1 MGATVAITSQAWQD
15 LSEIIDYIAKDNPS
29 AAEQL
34 SERLLESALS
44 LGKAPL
50 VGCRIKG
57 FPGVRMTVY
66 GRYLIIYKVDP
77 VQKNCWSCGSGIQY
91 AILENCGLPYKSGH
105 FFSVFA
111 HSR

>member
-77 VQKNCWSCGSGIQY
+77 VQKR
-91 AILENCGLPYKSGH
+91 LLVLR
-105 FFSVFA
+105 FR
-111 HSR
+111 HSARDLGKLRLTL